1 MGVFGIVFP
10 MHAVQSAKL
19 KWSPAKPKAL
29 IILAKEGGENTT
41 DSWVHILGES

>member
-10 MHAVQSAKL
+10 MYAGQSAKL

-29 IILAKEGGENTT
+29 IILAKEYAKGFGKWIRE
-41 DSWVHILGES
+41 IG